1 MRFEVQHTRIADPA
15 LAQELQDFVND
26 CYGPSRARLKRL
38 GSDISEEQSR
48 EVDWVGS
55 SFYLSTPGYYDHDH
69 SRSPRAAWPY
79 DASRDD
85 GLSDT
90 GGGGYPACKEWWSDG
105 DAGLKN
111 RLLKQ
116 VDTTLWQQ
124 LQKLGQSKEEYE
136 EAVLRSLVSPRN
148 MQVSQGGLVY
158 NGFGGNAGDNLN
170 ASQALSRLGSIAG
183 MSVSSLAL
191 FPAFDS
197 VRQALP
203 MVQTFLE
210 MALVI
215 LIPVVLLFSAWE
227 LKTVITLSFVQF
239 ALFFLTFWWE
249 LARWLDSWLIEI
261 IYSENG
267 ASHFNLYGLQN
278 TSDDLIVNI
287 VMGTMF
293 VVLPVF
299 WLGALT
305 WAGVRVGGAV
315 AGVVSAGSGDV
326 KGAGGQ
332 VGRMIIK

>member
-1 MRFEVQHTRIADPA
+1 MGGLV
-15 LAQELQDFVND
+15 
-26 CYGPSRARLKRL
+26 
-38 GSDISEEQSR
+38 
-48 EVDWVGS
+48 
-55 SFYLSTPGYYDHDH
+55 FYLSTPGYYDHDH
-69 SRSPRAAWPY
+69 SRAPRAAWPY
-79 DASRDD
+79 DANRDD

-105 DAGLKN
+105 DTGLKS

-116 VDTTLWQQ
+116 VDTTLWQR

-158 NGFGGNAGDNLN
+158 NGFGGSAGDNLN

-203 MVQTFLE
+203 MVQAFLG
-210 MALVI
+210 MALLI
-215 LIPVVLLFSAWE
+215 CIPVILLFSAWE
-227 LKTVITLSFVQF
+227 LKTVITLSVVQF
-239 ALFFLTFWWE
+239 GMFFLTFWWE
-249 LARWLDSWLIEI
+249 LARWLDSWLMEI

-278 TSDDLIVNI
+278 TSDDLIVNM

-293 VVLPVF
+293 VVLPAF
-299 WLGALT
+299 WLGGLT
-305 WAGVRVGGAV
+305 WAGVRVGGAL
-315 AGVVSAGSGDV
+315 GTYLSIGTSDTRSG
-326 KGAGGQ
+326 GA
-332 VGRMIIK
+332 MIQQSLSKLLK